1 MSKEKMVDFCTTC
14 RKEVNF
20 IFIKKVIKKVIRDKE
35 YDFEITTAIC
45 TECNEEMDI
54 PGLMDLNTKEVDEQY
69 RKYENIVSIDEIQKL
84 MDIYKLGKAPL
95 SIALGFGEITIT
107 RYLDGQMPSK
117 EYSDRIRK
125 ALIDPKHM
133 AELLRNNAEKIGETA
148 FNKAI
153 KAANE
158 IIQLFKVSEKMLLT
172 ISYIFEQM
180 QEVTPLTLQ
189 KLLYYVQGIHLAK
202 YGKPLYS
209 ENCYAW
215 VHGPVYENVYNMFR
229 DFQYNPID
237 DNRFEIFRGR
247 YEELSV
253 QEREV
258 IDLVIKT
265 FGIYS
270 GKTLEGVTHNETP
283 WLEAREG
290 YGPTEKS
297 HEMIDRRKMK
307 DYFCEIANTYG
318 LESISDINCYI
329 LKMLNNKHF

>member
-1 MSKEKMVDFCTTC
+1 MLKDKRMDFCTTC

-20 IFIKKVIKKVIRDKE
+20 ILQKKLIKKVIRDKE
-35 YDFEITTAIC
+35 YDFIITTANC
-45 TECNEEMDI
+45 SECNEEMDI
-54 PGLMDLNTKEVDEQY
+54 LGLLDLNAKEVDEQY

-84 MDIYKLGKAPL
+84 MDIYKIGKAPL

-107 RYLDGQMPSK
+107 RYIDGQMPSK

-133 AELLRNNAEKIGETA
+133 VELLRNNAEKIGETA
-148 FNKAI
+148 YKKAF
-153 KAANE
+153 KAAEE

-189 KLLYYVQGIHLAK
+189 KLLYFVQGIYLAK
-202 YGKPLYS
+202 YDKPLYS
-209 ENCYAW
+209 ENCQAW
-215 VHGPVYENVYNMFR
+215 VHGPVYENVYNMFK

-237 DNRFEIFRGR
+237 DNRFGIFRGR
-247 YEELSV
+247 YEELSE

-270 GKTLEGVTHNETP
+270 GKILERVTHNETP
-283 WLEAREG
+283 WIEAREG
-290 YGPTEKS
+290 YGPTEIS
-297 HEMIDRRKMK
+297 QETINICKMK
-307 DYFCEIANTYG
+307 DYFNEIDNTYG
-318 LESISDINCYI
+318 LDSVSGINKYI
-329 LKMLNNKHF
+329 LSMLKI